1 MDKVGRRIKHLKKA
15 RAELKKTHLPTDP
28 EGWQLIA
35 RLDEEIKALSGKV
48 GRPQSGQVFIMAHEA
63 RRLRKSGL
71 TWEKVGERLEERFG
85 AAKVRNL
92 RQWAWNLAKQAPK
105 IDAPAEIKINVVP
118 DPRNDPTLH

>member
-28 EGWQLIA
+28 QGWQLIA

-92 RQWAWNLAKQAPK
+92 RQWAWYLAKQAPE
-105 IDAPAEIKINVVP
+105 IDAPSEIIINVVP
-118 DPRNDPTLH
+118 DPPDDRLLH

>member
-48 GRPQSGQVFIMAHEA
+48 GRPLSGQVFIMADEA
-63 RRLRKSGL
+63 RRLRKNGL
-71 TWEKVGERLEERFG
+71 TWEKVGQALEERFG
-85 AAKVRNL
+85 AATVRNL

-105 IDAPAEIKINVVP
+105 IDAPSIINVVP
-118 DPRNDPTLH
+118 SPPDDRLLH